1 MTVKLNLTIDEKVVT
16 KSKRYAA
23 KRKTTVSKLVQ
34 ELLSNQIAAEEKKFD
49 KKSFVEKY
57 AGTLKIRI
65 PDIDKAKDEYLKKKY
80 GY

>member
-1 MTVKLNLTIDEKVVT
+1 MTIKLNLTIDEDIVA

-23 KRKTTVSKLVQ
+23 KKHTSVSKIVQ
-34 ELLSNQIAAEEKKFD
+34 DLLNKQIASEEAKPK

-57 AGTLKIRI
+57 GGSLKIHI